1 MTRWETRGTYDGGK
15 RTETRPP
22 SNGPGQGAIVP
33 IGTSDTPKPVYSG
46 RRPGAFRR
54 PSRPELLRP
63 DPVKA
68 LSDVP
73 DATKEPPGRPS
84 PGRLSASE
92 IERIAEIGL
101 KALVGSTDVPALVIP
116 TGNGAVAET
125 RFNLAKLRKYK
136 AVRYDDNR
144 IFFTEKHADL
154 DRGKNE
160 LATDW
165 VQNYS
170 DAAKIQT
177 LICPARRCF
186 ADPSTSW
193 PSTR

>member
-1 MTRWETRGTYDGGK
+1 
-15 RTETRPP
+15 
-22 SNGPGQGAIVP
+22 
-33 IGTSDTPKPVYSG
+33 
-46 RRPGAFRR
+46 
-54 PSRPELLRP
+54 LLRP

-92 IERIAEIGL
+92 IEQIAEIGL
-101 KALVGSTDVPALVIP
+101 KALVGSTEVPALVIP

-144 IFFTEKHADL
+144 IFLTEKHADL
-154 DRGKNE
+154 DREKNE

-170 DAAKIQT
+170 DAAKDPNIDLPRSEMLRGPVYVVAVDPIMKRITKSTKQ
-177 LICPARRCF
+177 LKKLKRALQWKYPLRRT
-186 ADPSTSW
+186 D
-193 PSTR
+193 